1 MAMNQQVRGVGP
13 RGGIFWAGRP
23 TTMLALDDSV
33 VFLQAGM
40 FASIL
45 GAQGAVGAVVQGVRQ
60 HQQAKARDA
69 AGDQLTGPD
78 FEGKKGARVIPYGGI
93 TAARLE
99 GSGRGRK
106 LILET
111 NGSQTHLRYAAKLW
125 PDDDATAFL
134 DAHLGDRFTRATV

>member
-1 MAMNQQVRGVGP
+1 MAMHQQVRGVGP

-33 VFLQAGM
+33 VFLQAGTL
-40 FASIL
+40 ASVL
-45 GAQGAVGAVVQGVRQ
+45 GAQGAIGAIVQGVRQ
-60 HQQAKARDA
+60 NQQAKARNA
-69 AGDQLTGPD
+69 AGDELTGPQ
-78 FEGKKGARVIPYGGI
+78 FEGKKRASVMPYDVI

-99 GSGRGRK
+99 GAGRGRK

-134 DAHLGDRFTRATV
+134 AGHLGDRFTRAAG